1 MPGMT
6 EFPEPRFDSE
16 VSVETALKQRRS
28 VRNFTNQ
35 SLTIQQLGQ
44 ILWSAQG
51 MNSPKGYRTAP
62 SAGALYPLEIYLVAG
77 NVSGLEPGIYKY
89 LPTKHAVSRVANGDK
104 RAELSR
110 AALGQSPVRKAPL
123 VLVFCAVY
131 GRVTGKYGQRG
142 IMYVHMEAGHAAQ
155 NVYLQAEA
163 LELGTVSIGAFQD
176 EEVKAVLN
184 NDIEEQPLYM
194 MPVGKPR

>member
-6 EFPEPRFDSE
+6 ELPKPRFDGE
-16 VSVETALKQRRS
+16 ISVERVLQQRRS
-28 VRNFTNQ
+28 VRNYTDQ
-35 SLTIQQLGQ
+35 GLTVKQLGQ
-44 ILWSAQG
+44 ILWAAQG

-77 NVSGLEPGIYKY
+77 NVSGLEPGIYRY
-89 LPTKHAVSRVANGDK
+89 LPTKHAVSRVAQGDK
-104 RAELSR
+104 RVQLSR
-110 AALGQSPVRKAPL
+110 AALGQSPVRKAPV
-123 VLVFCAVY
+123 VLAFFAVY

-163 LELGTVSIGAFQD
+163 LGLGTVSIGAFQD
-176 EEVKAVLN
+176 EEVKAVIN
-184 NDIEEQPLYM
+184 NDIEEQPLYL
-194 MPVGKPR
+194 MPVGNPG